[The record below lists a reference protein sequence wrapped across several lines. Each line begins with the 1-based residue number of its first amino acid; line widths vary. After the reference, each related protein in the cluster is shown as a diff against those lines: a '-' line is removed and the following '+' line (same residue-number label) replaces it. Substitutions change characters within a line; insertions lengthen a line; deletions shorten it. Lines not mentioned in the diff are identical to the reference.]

1 MTDEDQEREETEHPH
16 KSSDPV
22 AEKAE
27 KSSK

>member
-1 MTDEDQEREETEHPH
+1 MTDEDKERDETEHPH

-22 AEKAE
+22 AKKVE